1 MSVFWILICQSFL
14 HISGS
19 CFKLHSQLFFS
30 FKDKKNIFACLK
42 CGQGMLVFDDRNGFV
57 KNLDHIAQFLD
68 NHTNIEV
75 MTFEEFKDLVR
86 CF

>member
-1 MSVFWILICQSFL
+1 
-14 HISGS
+14 
-19 CFKLHSQLFFS
+19 
-30 FKDKKNIFACLK
+30 
-42 CGQGMLVFDDRNGFV
+42 MLVFDNRNGFV

-86 CF
+86 CS